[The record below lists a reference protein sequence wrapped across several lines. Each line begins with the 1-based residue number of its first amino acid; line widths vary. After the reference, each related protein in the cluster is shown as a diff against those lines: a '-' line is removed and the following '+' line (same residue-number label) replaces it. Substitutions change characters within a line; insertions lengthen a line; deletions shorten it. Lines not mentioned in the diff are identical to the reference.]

1 MGLKAALNVLVLTMT
16 MHTLKSHGCGETT
29 IATATAIGKGTTTA
43 TGAGMETGM
52 STATGMG
59 AGTAT
64 APNVL
69 LILSDDMRPQL
80 SFGE

>member
-1 MGLKAALNVLVLTMT
+1 MGLKAALTVLVLI
-16 MHTLKSHGCGETT
+16 MHTLKSHGETT
-29 IATATAIGKGTTTA
+29 IATATGIGKGTTTA
-43 TGAGMETGM
+43 TSAGMETEM

-80 SFGE
+80 SFGELVS